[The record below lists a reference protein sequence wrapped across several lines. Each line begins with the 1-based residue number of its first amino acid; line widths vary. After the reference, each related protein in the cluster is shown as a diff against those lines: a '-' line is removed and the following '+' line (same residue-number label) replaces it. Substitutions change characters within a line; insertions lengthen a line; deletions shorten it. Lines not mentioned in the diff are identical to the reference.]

1 MASQCLGRKV
11 NESLKFKDGHYFYTE
26 KRCTKKTETI
36 LCKICEKNCT
46 EKDSKNNGIMTEPL
60 PPLSHIYGSSWYNLK
75 RTVYGDPSSEDMAR
89 AKKAQDEARADIIAT
104 VSATTVS
111 ATTVSAATV
120 SAATV
125 SATTVNATTVNA
137 TTVSATAVKKRTF
150 KVAATATAPVQEPVP
165 APLQVAAPVAATT
178 PVKAKRQPKK
188 VAVQPQETVK
198 PLATESV
205 EPPLQ
210 DLNCIT
216 ITVRKIE
223 HNGRKYYLNSD
234 KDKLYT
240 VMPDGGVGKYCGRLD
255 KENDRIADFPDSD
268 SER

>member
-1 MASQCLGRKV
+1 MASQCLGRRT
-11 NESLKFKDGHYFYTE
+11 NERLKFGDRLHFFYTE
-26 KRCTKKTETI
+26 TRCTKEPETTGGK
-36 LCKICEKNCT
+36 LCKKCMNDSLKKNH
-46 EKDSKNNGIMTEPL
+46 ENNGVISEPL
-60 PPLSHIYGSSWYNLK
+60 PPLSHIYGSPWYDLK
-75 RTVYGDPSSEDMAR
+75 RTVYGNPSSEDMAK
-89 AKKAQDEARADIIAT
+89 AKKVQDDAK
-104 VSATTVS
+104 
-111 ATTVSAATV
+111 AAIV
-120 SAATV
+120 AAITGPK
-125 SATTVNATTVNA
+125 TEEKKE
-137 TTVSATAVKKRTF
+137 KKRTF
-150 KVAATATAPVQEPVP
+150 KVAATALTQVEAPVPVP
-165 APLQVAAPVAATT
+165 VQVAAPVAVPVAT

-216 ITVRKIE
+216 ISVRKIE

>member
-1 MASQCLGRKV
+1 MTSQCLGRKT
-11 NESLKFKDGHYFYTE
+11 NECLKFGDGHYFYTE

-36 LCKICEKNCT
+36 LCKICEKSCL
-46 EKDSKNNGIMTEPL
+46 EKDHKNNGSMTEPL
-60 PPLSHIYGSSWYNLK
+60 PPLSHIYGSPWYDLK
-75 RTVYGDPSSEDMAR
+75 RSVYGDPSSVDMAK
-89 AKKAQDEARADIIAT
+89 AKKAQDEARAAVVAAITGQTHVQT
-104 VSATTVS
+104 VEK
-111 ATTVSAATV
+111 
-120 SAATV
+120 
-125 SATTVNATTVNA
+125 
-137 TTVSATAVKKRTF
+137 KKRTF
-150 KVAATATAPVQEPVP
+150 KVAQVQVQVQVPVTATATVAVPAVVSEIVAVPVP
-165 APLQVAAPVAATT
+165 VITVPV
-178 PVKAKRQPKK
+178 VKAKRQPKK
-188 VAVQPQETVK
+188 VIVQTQPTIQ

-210 DLNCIT
+210 DLHCIT
-216 ITVRKIE
+216 ISVRKIE

>member
-1 MASQCLGRKV
+1 MASQCLGRRT
-11 NESLKFKDGHYFYTE
+11 NERLKFGDRLHFFYTE
-26 KRCTKKTETI
+26 TRCTKEPETTGGK
-36 LCKICEKNCT
+36 LCKKCMNDSLKKNH
-46 EKDSKNNGIMTEPL
+46 ENNGVISEPL
-60 PPLSHIYGSSWYNLK
+60 PPLSHIYGSPWYDLK
-75 RTVYGDPSSEDMAR
+75 RTVYGNPSSEDMAK
-89 AKKAQDEARADIIAT
+89 AKKVQDDAK
-104 VSATTVS
+104 
-111 ATTVSAATV
+111 AAIV
-120 SAATV
+120 AAITGPK
-125 SATTVNATTVNA
+125 TEEKKE
-137 TTVSATAVKKRTF
+137 KKRTF
-150 KVAATATAPVQEPVP
+150 KVAVTTQVEAPVPVPVPVP
-165 APLQVAAPVAATT
+165 AQVAV

-205 EPPLQ
+205 ESPLQ

-216 ITVRKIE
+216 ISVRKIE

>member
-1 MASQCLGRKV
+1 MAK
-11 NESLKFKDGHYFYTE
+11 
-26 KRCTKKTETI
+26 
-36 LCKICEKNCT
+36 
-46 EKDSKNNGIMTEPL
+46 
-60 PPLSHIYGSSWYNLK
+60 
-75 RTVYGDPSSEDMAR
+75 
-89 AKKAQDEARADIIAT
+89 AKKAQEEARADISAPVNDKT

-111 ATTVSAATV
+111 ATAVS
-120 SAATV
+120 
-125 SATTVNATTVNA
+125 A
-137 TTVSATAVKKRTF
+137 TTVSATPVKKRTF
-150 KVAATATAPVQEPVP
+150 KVAAAATEPAQLVAVAVATPV
-165 APLQVAAPVAATT
+165 ATTPVAATT
-178 PVKAKRQPKK
+178 PLKAKRQPKK
-188 VAVQPQETVK
+188 VAVQSQETVK

-205 EPPLQ
+205 EPPLH

-255 KENDRIADFPDSD
+255 RENDRIAEFPDSD

>member
-1 MASQCLGRKV
+1 MASQCLGRRT
-11 NESLKFKDGHYFYTE
+11 NERLKFGYRLHFFYTE
-26 KRCTKKTETI
+26 TRCTKEPETTGGK
-36 LCKICEKNCT
+36 LCKKCMNDSLKKNH
-46 EKDSKNNGIMTEPL
+46 ENNGIISEPL
-60 PPLSHIYGSSWYNLK
+60 PPLSHIYGSPWYDLK
-75 RTVYGDPSSEDMAR
+75 RTVYGDPSSEDMAK
-89 AKKAQDEARADIIAT
+89 AKKVQDDAK
-104 VSATTVS
+104 
-111 ATTVSAATV
+111 AAIV
-120 SAATV
+120 AAITGPK
-125 SATTVNATTVNA
+125 TEEKKE
-137 TTVSATAVKKRTF
+137 KKRTF
-150 KVAATATAPVQEPVP
+150 KVAATALTQVEAPVPVP
-165 APLQVAAPVAATT
+165 VAVAVQVAVAV

-198 PLATESV
+198 PLATESD

-240 VMPDGGVGKYCGRLD
+240 VMSDGGVGKYCGRLD

>member
-1 MASQCLGRKV
+1 MASQCLGRRT
-11 NESLKFKDGHYFYTE
+11 NERLKFGDRLHFFYTE
-26 KRCTKKTETI
+26 TRCTKEPETTGGK
-36 LCKICEKNCT
+36 LCKKCMNDSLKKNH
-46 EKDSKNNGIMTEPL
+46 ENNGIISEPL
-60 PPLSHIYGSSWYNLK
+60 PPLSHIYGSPWYDLK
-75 RTVYGDPSSEDMAR
+75 RTVYGDPSSEDMAK
-89 AKKAQDEARADIIAT
+89 AKKVQDDAK
-104 VSATTVS
+104 
-111 ATTVSAATV
+111 AAIV
-120 SAATV
+120 AAITGPK
-125 SATTVNATTVNA
+125 TEEKKE
-137 TTVSATAVKKRTF
+137 KKRTF
-150 KVAATATAPVQEPVP
+150 TVAATALTQVEAPVPVP
-165 APLQVAAPVAATT
+165 VAVAVQVAVAV

-240 VMPDGGVGKYCGRLD
+240 VMSDGGVGKYCGRLD

>member
-1 MASQCLGRKV
+1 MASQCLGRLTGEK
-11 NESLKFKDGHYFYTE
+11 LHFGDGHCFLTE
-26 KRCTKKTETI
+26 KRCKKMTMGK
-36 LCKICEKNCT
+36 LCNKCINREPIKKGKKPGN
-46 EKDSKNNGIMTEPL
+46 DDHGIITDEI
-60 PPLSHIYGSSWYNLK
+60 PPLSHIYGSQWYNLNL
-75 RTVYGDPSSEDMAR
+75 TSYGNPSSEDMAK
-89 AKKAQDEARADIIAT
+89 AKKAQEEARADVIAT
-104 VSATTVS
+104 VSDKA
-111 ATTVSAATV
+111 
-120 SAATV
+120 
-125 SATTVNATTVNA
+125 
-137 TTVSATAVKKRTF
+137 VSATAVSATPVKKRTF
-150 KVAATATAPVQEPVP
+150 KVAATSTATA
-165 APLQVAAPVAATT
+165 QVAAPVAAQVAVIT

>member
-1 MASQCLGRKV
+1 MASRCLGRLTDEK
-11 NESLKFKDGHYFYTE
+11 LHFGDGHCFLTE
-26 KRCTKKTETI
+26 KRCKKMTMGRLCNKCINREAIKKGKKPGNDDHGIVTEEI
-36 LCKICEKNCT
+36 
-46 EKDSKNNGIMTEPL
+46 
-60 PPLSHIYGSSWYNLK
+60 PPLSHIYGSQWYNLNL
-75 RTVYGDPSSEDMAR
+75 TSYGNPSIEDMAK
-89 AKKAQDEARADIIAT
+89 AKKAQEEARTDVIAA
-104 VSATTVS
+104 VSATEVS
-111 ATTVSAATV
+111 ATE
-120 SAATV
+120 V
-125 SATTVNATTVNA
+125 SATELSAKA
-137 TTVSATAVKKRTF
+137 VSAKAVKKRTF
-150 KVAATATAPVQEPVP
+150 KVASTVPVVVTA
-165 APLQVAAPVAATT
+165 

-188 VAVQPQETVK
+188 VAVQTQETVQ

-216 ITVRKIE
+216 ISVRKIE

-240 VMPDGGVGKYCGRLD
+240 VMSDGGVGKYCGRLD

>member
-1 MASQCLGRKV
+1 MASQCLGRLTGEK
-11 NESLKFKDGHYFYTE
+11 LHFGDGHCFLTE
-26 KRCTKKTETI
+26 KRCKKMTMGR
-36 LCKICEKNCT
+36 LCNKCINREPIKKGKKPGN
-46 EKDSKNNGIMTEPL
+46 DDHGIVTDEI
-60 PPLSHIYGSSWYNLK
+60 PPLSHIYGSQWYNLNL
-75 RTVYGDPSSEDMAR
+75 TSNGNPSSEDMAK
-89 AKKAQDEARADIIAT
+89 AKKAQEEARADVIAT
-104 VSATTVS
+104 VSDKAVSAKAVSAKAVS
-111 ATTVSAATV
+111 ATP
-120 SAATV
+120 
-125 SATTVNATTVNA
+125 
-137 TTVSATAVKKRTF
+137 VKKRTF
-150 KVAATATAPVQEPVP
+150 KVAATATGP
-165 APLQVAAPVAATT
+165 AQLVAAVPVTVAVATPVATPVAATT
-178 PVKAKRQPKK
+178 PLKAKRQPKK

-210 DLNCIT
+210 GLNCIT

-255 KENDRIADFPDSD
+255 RENDRIAEFPDSD

>member
-1 MASQCLGRKV
+1 M
-11 NESLKFKDGHYFYTE
+11 NDSLK
-26 KRCTKKTETI
+26 
-36 LCKICEKNCT
+36 KNH
-46 EKDSKNNGIMTEPL
+46 ENNGVISEPL
-60 PPLSHIYGSSWYNLK
+60 PPLSHIYGSPWYDLK
-75 RTVYGDPSSEDMAR
+75 RTVYGNPSSEDMAK
-89 AKKAQDEARADIIAT
+89 AKKVQDDAK
-104 VSATTVS
+104 
-111 ATTVSAATV
+111 AAIV
-120 SAATV
+120 AAITGPK
-125 SATTVNATTVNA
+125 TEEKKE
-137 TTVSATAVKKRTF
+137 KKRTF
-150 KVAATATAPVQEPVP
+150 KVAVTTQVEAPVPVPVPVP
-165 APLQVAAPVAATT
+165 AQVAV

-205 EPPLQ
+205 ESPLQ

-216 ITVRKIE
+216 ISVRKIE

>member
-1 MASQCLGRKV
+1 MAQQCLGRLTGEK
-11 NESLKFKDGHYFYTE
+11 LHFGDGHCFLTE
-26 KRCTKKTETI
+26 KRCKKMTMGRLCNKCINREPIKKGKKPGNDDHGIVTEEI
-36 LCKICEKNCT
+36 
-46 EKDSKNNGIMTEPL
+46 
-60 PPLSHIYGSSWYNLK
+60 PPLSHIYGSQWYNLNL
-75 RTVYGDPSSEDMAR
+75 TSNGNPSSEDMAK
-89 AKKAQDEARADIIAT
+89 AKKAQDEARADVIAT
-104 VSATTVS
+104 VSAKTVS
-111 ATTVSAATV
+111 ATT
-120 SAATV
+120 
-125 SATTVNATTVNA
+125 
-137 TTVSATAVKKRTF
+137 VKKRTF
-150 KVAATATAPVQEPVP
+150 KVAATAPEP
-165 APLQVAAPVAATT
+165 VAAPVVAPEPAPVAAPLT
-178 PVKAKRQPKK
+178 PVVKVKRQPKK
-188 VAVQPQETVK
+188 IAVQTQETVK

>member
-1 MASQCLGRKV
+1 MAQQCLGRRT
-11 NESLKFKDGHYFYTE
+11 NERLKFGDRLHFFYTE
-26 KRCTKKTETI
+26 TRCTKTTEGK
-36 LCKICEKNCT
+36 LCKKCNA
-46 EKDSKNNGIMTEPL
+46 SKNLKEHGIVSEQL
-60 PPLSHIYGSSWYNLK
+60 PPGSHIYESTWYNLK
-75 RTVYGDPSSEDMAR
+75 RTVYGNPSSEDMAK
-89 AKKAQDEARADIIAT
+89 AKKAQDEARAAVVAAITGLT
-104 VSATTVS
+104 VE
-111 ATTVSAATV
+111 
-120 SAATV
+120 
-125 SATTVNATTVNA
+125 
-137 TTVSATAVKKRTF
+137 KKRTF
-150 KVAATATAPVQEPVP
+150 KVAAPVTAPVPVQVPAPATVQAPAPVPVPVP
-165 APLQVAAPVAATT
+165 APAPVPVPVPVQVQA

-188 VAVQPQETVK
+188 VVSQPTVQ

-210 DLNCIT
+210 GLNCIT

-255 KENDRIADFPDSD
+255 RENDRIAEFPDSD